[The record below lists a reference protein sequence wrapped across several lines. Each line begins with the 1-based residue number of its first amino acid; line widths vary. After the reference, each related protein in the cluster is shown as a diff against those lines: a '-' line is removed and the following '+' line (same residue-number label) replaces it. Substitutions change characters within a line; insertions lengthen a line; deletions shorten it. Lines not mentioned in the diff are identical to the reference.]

1 MNDNLKAASS
11 VSNLDQAC
19 IDSIR
24 FLAIDAVQKANSG
37 HPGLPMGAASMA
49 YVLWTRFLRH
59 NPANPGWWDRDRFV
73 LSAGHG
79 SMLLYSLLYLTG
91 YDLPLDQIQQ
101 FRQWGSRTP
110 GHPERGLVP
119 GVETTTG
126 PLGQGFANGVG
137 MAIAEAYLAA
147 RYNRPGHEIVNH
159 FTYAIVS
166 DGDLMEGVACE
177 AASLAGH
184 LKLGK
189 LIYLYDDNRISLA
202 AATDISFTEDRARRF
217 EAYGWHTIT
226 IEDGNDLMSIEQAI
240 RAAQEERNR
249 PSLILVRTQIGW
261 GSPHKQGSF
270 ESHGSPLGV
279 EEVKLTKQNLGWPL
293 EPAFMV
299 PDEALNRFRRAID
312 CGKAGEAAWSDRFAE
327 YAKAFPELA
336 QEFQRLMHGELPAD
350 WDAAIPSF
358 PADAKGMATR
368 AASGKVINAIGP
380 KLPALIGGS
389 ADLNPSTQTVI
400 KNEGDFQNP
409 EYKPKD
415 MQGSTGGV
423 WSYQGRNLH
432 FGVREH
438 AMGAIANGM
447 GAHGG
452 IMPYTATFFVFSDY
466 MRPPIRL
473 ASLMELGVI
482 FIFTHDSIGV
492 GEDGPTHQPVE
503 HLAALRAIPGLTV
516 IRPSDANETAMAW
529 RIAVQSRHRPVVLV
543 LTRQELPTI
552 DRARYASAE
561 GVQRGAYVLSDAPGN
576 KPDLILIASGS
587 EVGLAL
593 SAQQRL
599 ADQGIAARVVS
610 MPSWDLFEAQP
621 QEYRNEVLPA
631 SVRTRLAIEAG
642 VAQGWH
648 KYVGDRGEVL
658 SLDHFGASAP
668 AKVVFEKFGF
678 TVDNV
683 VTRALKLLGK

>member
-299 PDEALNRFRRAID
+299 PDEALNRFRCAID